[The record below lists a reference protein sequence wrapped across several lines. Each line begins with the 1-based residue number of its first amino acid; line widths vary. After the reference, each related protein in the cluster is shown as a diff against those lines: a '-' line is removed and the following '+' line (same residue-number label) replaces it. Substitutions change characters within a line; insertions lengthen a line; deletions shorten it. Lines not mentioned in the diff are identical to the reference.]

1 MQLREINKSRY
12 QKNLRIVFI
21 GMALTLL
28 ITSPILSLLLIS
40 VFSEPEASH
49 FIHNVASALIAAAM
63 VAFILTRLRQHPYM
77 EEVVY
82 VWDLKSQLSQIHRKQ
97 RKIEAAVENKDRD
110 AMIIMNFQYR
120 GSKQLYELDDN
131 LITMEELTA
140 KIIRHDQVLE
150 QAGLTIS
157 TDTFDPAM
165 LKVF

>member
-1 MQLREINKSRY
+1 
-12 QKNLRIVFI
+12 
-21 GMALTLL
+21 
-28 ITSPILSLLLIS
+28 LLLIS

-49 FIHNVASALIAAAM
+49 FMHNVASALIAAAM
-63 VAFILTRLRQHPYM
+63 VAFILTRLRHHPYM

-97 RKIEAAVENKDRD
+97 RKIETAVENKDRD

-131 LITMEELTA
+131 MITMDELMA
-140 KIIRHDQVLE
+140 KIIRHDQVLD

-157 TDTFDPAM
+157 TDAFDPAM